1 VVLVGAYGGDVERH
15 DLSGAVYLFTSRS
28 GEAWQ
33 QRYQFLQADEQRS
46 AYFGYAVALTGPYIL
61 IGAPAIST
69 HDNGHV
75 YPYKNVFFDTMP
87 ETAPSD
93 MSSPPE
99 HASPVAEDLPS
110 DAPEPEVNHAPRIT
124 STPITHTEMA
134 HVTPEIIVTDA
145 HLSQQTITLNGQPFT
160 LGTAITAAGSYEL
173 TVEAIDAA
181 GNTSRTTVRFS
192 IEPTD
197 LPYPTE

>member
-1 VVLVGAYGGDVERH
+1 
-15 DLSGAVYLFTSRS
+15 
-28 GEAWQ
+28 
-33 QRYQFLQADEQRS
+33 
-46 AYFGYAVALTGPYIL
+46 
-61 IGAPAIST
+61 
-69 HDNGHV
+69 
-75 YPYKNVFFDTMP
+75 
-87 ETAPSD
+87 
-93 MSSPPE
+93 
-99 HASPVAEDLPS
+99 
-110 DAPEPEVNHAPRIT
+110 
-124 STPITHTEMA
+124 MA